1 MALYSDVNQSNF
13 LDKGQ
18 QVDEDAV
25 QQSLHNLIRTRK
37 GQRVFHPE
45 YGLDIEH
52 LLFELIDDDIAFNLR
67 SMIKEAVTRWEPRVK
82 ISLIKVTPDYDN
94 NTYQLGLLYQIR
106 GLEGRN
112 FEFSENLQTATG
124 AD

>member
-1 MALYSDVNQSNF
+1 MALYSDVNQSDF